1 MSRSIANDH
10 RATQTRP
17 LPLILPMPR
26 SSHWVVTAPSPWVA
40 VDPVFGAQCVA
51 FYRSVRFTLLALIAF
66 LAGPRTMRAG
76 RTERAT
82 EIGSLTRLPQPQANS
97 SASEQS
103 ARRTFPRSFSCK
115 AGHNDHANGATALA
129 ADTPRRE
136 MLQLT
141 VERTHA
147 PPAQSSRIASCLFCK
162 FLPNLS
168 VAGRMAFIVDVPK
181 RDSFYL
187 LIKRTHAPPAGSPPA
202 ALQYTSLD
210 RFVQL
215 SLPSLLIPHKSLAR
229 TTFFDPSAFAVDVP
243 RLKTPPHAIKRAHA
257 PPAPYRSG
265 QFSSLSFDRAWLSP
279 RSLDGLSNG
288 TLPPGKAENFSYSSS
303 DRAYPATATF
313 RPKPD
318 RPVSPLPPTFL
329 PTTLVSST
337 AQKCA
342 AAVANRS
349 VFSNLPA
356 FPLRSTFQHQENSD
370 VRF

>member
-10 RATQTRP
+10 RATQARP
-17 LPLILPMPR
+17 LLLILPMPR
-26 SSHWVVTAPSPWVA
+26 SSHWAVTAPSPWVV

-51 FYRSVRFTLLALIAF
+51 FYRSVRLTLLALIAF
-66 LAGPRTMRAG
+66 VAGPRSMRAG
-76 RTERAT
+76 RTERAA
-82 EIGSLTRLPQPQANS
+82 ENGSLTRLPQPQANS

-103 ARRTFPRSFSCK
+103 ARRTSPRSFSCK
-115 AGHNDHANGATALA
+115 AGLNDYPNGATALA
-129 ADTPRRE
+129 GDTPRRE

-202 ALQYTSLD
+202 ALHCTSFD
-210 RFVQL
+210 RSVQL
-215 SLPSLLIPHKSLAR
+215 SLHSLLIPHKSLAGP
-229 TTFFDPSAFAVDVP
+229 TFVDASGIAVDAP
-243 RLKTPPHAIKRAHA
+243 RPKTPPHEIKRAHS

-265 QFSSLSFDRAWLSP
+265 RFSSLSFDRARLSP
-279 RSLDGLSNG
+279 CSLDGLSNG
-288 TLPPGKAENFSYSSS
+288 SLPPGNAENSSYTSR
-303 DRAYPATATF
+303 DRAYPATATI
-313 RPKPD
+313 RPNPD
-318 RPVSPLPPTFL
+318 RPVSPLPPTFF

-337 AQKCA
+337 ARPEVCCGGCESFRLFK
-342 AAVANRS
+342 
-349 VFSNLPA
+349 
-356 FPLRSTFQHQENSD
+356 STCFTTQIRISTPGEL
-370 VRF
+370 